1 MEIGEYILQ
10 FPSEIQ
16 KIVKELRNLI
26 ISIFPFL
33 DEDIK
38 FCIPVYMTDK
48 KICSI
53 NSFEDHVN
61 LMIWF
66 RGDLKDTHNLLQGKN
81 NMIKYIRF
89 ESLSDIQAEQITEL
103 LEQAINLS

>member
-26 ISIFPFL
+26 ISSFPFL

-61 LMIWF
+61 LMIWI

-81 NMIKYIRF
+81 DMIKYIRF
-89 ESLSDIQAEQITEL
+89 ESLSDIQTEQITEL
-103 LEQAINLS
+103 LEQAIKLS